1 MGESIYFLIAIGI
14 AVLFAVYLSVTQVP
28 PLEAEREL
36 GRVSYVIDGDTLILK
51 GVKNKIRLWGVDA
64 PEKGEQGSFKAT
76 LALEKLTNG
85 KKVSYIKIDTDKYN
99 RIVARV
105 FLSDGREIN
114 KLLIEQGV
122 AKEYCRYS
130 KGYYGYC

>member
-1 MGESIYFLIAIGI
+1 MSESIYFLIAIGI
-14 AVLFAVYLSVTQVP
+14 AILFALYLGLTQER
-28 PLEAEREL
+28 PLEANYKH
-36 GRVSYVIDGDTLILK
+36 GRVKYIVDGDTLGLK
-51 GVKNKIRLWGVDA
+51 RLKTKIRLWGVDA
-64 PEKGEQGSFKAT
+64 PEKGEQGSFEAT

-85 KKVSYIKIDTDKYN
+85 KKVSYIKMDTDKYG

-105 FLSDGREIN
+105 FLSDGREVN

-122 AKEYCRYS
+122 VKEYCHYS

>member
-14 AVLFAVYLSVTQVP
+14 AILFALYLGLTQER
-28 PLEAEREL
+28 PLEANYKH
-36 GRVSYVIDGDTLILK
+36 GRVKYIVDGDTLTLK
-51 GVKNKIRLWGVDA
+51 GMKTKIRLWGVDA
-64 PEKGEQGSFKAT
+64 PEKGKKGGFAAS
-76 LALEKLTNG
+76 LALEKLTHG
-85 KKVSYIKIDTDKYN
+85 KRVSYIKMDTDDYK

-105 FLSDGREIN
+105 FLSDGREVN

-130 KGYYGYC
+130 KGFYGYC